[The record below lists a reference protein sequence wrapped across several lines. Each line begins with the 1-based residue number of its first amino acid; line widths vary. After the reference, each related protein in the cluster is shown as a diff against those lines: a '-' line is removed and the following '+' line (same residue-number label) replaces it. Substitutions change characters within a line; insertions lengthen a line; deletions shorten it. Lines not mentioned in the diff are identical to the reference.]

1 LNATVDEENRSSLS
15 RITCGWKKAHLPL
28 ESVRRYWRDVH
39 SPAISRRAGLYEY
52 RHAQFDDVCADLF
65 APTQAI
71 DYRCP
76 AAEQLMWLSDVR
88 YFDDKGLAAFGESP
102 SAAVR
107 AHLLADIDILV
118 DKSTTYRAVGRNA
131 WTYKDATGEPA
142 PAGPPVS
149 PTYAVFFRQRAAD
162 SAAAAH
168 DEPAF
173 RECVRSLAAQWNDLP
188 GVQRLRL
195 SVFDVPDMEAERKAG
210 YPIKTHPLEQQYQAL
225 IDLVLEEGADAH
237 ILISAADAG
246 RLSAQIKAVHAYPV
260 VSLYTFVRGGR
271 PTLIGLRGYP
281 AYQAIQE
288 FDATGQKQ
296 SALLEWMYGAVAS
309 RPPVGSDT

>member
-1 LNATVDEENRSSLS
+1 LNAAVDEENGSSLS

-52 RHAQFDDVCADLF
+52 RHAQFESVRADLF
-65 APTQAI
+65 APTQAL

-88 YFDDKGLAAFGESP
+88 YFDDAGLAAFGESP
-102 SAAVR
+102 DAAVR

-142 PAGPPVS
+142 PAGAPDT

-162 SAAAAH
+162 AAAAAR
-168 DEPAF
+168 DEAAF
-173 RECVRSLAAQWNDLP
+173 RECVRSLAVRWSELP
-188 GVQRLRL
+188 GVRRLRL

-210 YPIKTHPLEQQYQAL
+210 YPIKTHPVEQQYQAL
-225 IDLVLEEGADAH
+225 IDLVLEAGADART
-237 ILISAADAG
+237 LISNADAEHLG
-246 RLSAQIKAVHAYPV
+246 VQIKAVHAYPV
-260 VSLYTFVRGGR
+260 ASLYTFVRGGR

-281 AYQAIQE
+281 AYQAIRE
-288 FDATGQKQ
+288 FDAAGQRQ
-296 SALLEWMYGAVAS
+296 SALLKWMYGAVAS
-309 RPPVGSDT
+309 RPPVDSDS

>member
-1 LNATVDEENRSSLS
+1 MNAAVEEENRSTLS
-15 RITCGWKKAHLPL
+15 RVTCGWKKKDLPL

-52 RHAQFDDVCADLF
+52 RHAQFDAVRDDLF
-65 APTQAI
+65 APTRAI
-71 DYRCP
+71 DYHCP
-76 AAEQLMWLSDVR
+76 STEQLMWLSDVR
-88 YFDDKGLAAFGESP
+88 YFDDKGLAAFGDSP
-102 SAAVR
+102 NAAVR

-131 WTYKDATGEPA
+131 WTFKDETQDPA
-142 PAGPPVS
+142 PAGPPAAPS
-149 PTYAVFFRQRAAD
+149 YAIFFRQKAG
-162 SAAAAH
+162 
-168 DEPAF
+168 DEAAF
-173 RECVRSLAAQWNDLP
+173 RESVRSLAERWSAIS
-188 GVQRLRL
+188 GVVRLRL

-225 IDLVLEEGADAH
+225 IDLVLEQDFDPHG
-237 ILISAADAG
+237 LISSIQADD
-246 RLSAQIKAVHAYPV
+246 LSAQIAAIHAYPV

-288 FDATGQKQ
+288 FSALGQKQ
-296 SALLEWMYGAVAS
+296 PALLEWMYGPVAAQ
-309 RPPVGSDT
+309 P